1 MLHFKLINLIF
12 KLVMTMHA
20 NFSEQL
26 DADKSSVTNVRIVRT
41 LDSNILKHRYIILP
55 RLIQTNWLI
64 E

>member
-12 KLVMTMHA
+12 KLVMTVHA

-26 DADKSSVTNVRIVRT
+26 DADRSSVTNVKIVRS
-41 LDSNILKHRYIILP
+41 LDPNILKHRYIIP
-55 RLIQTNWLI
+55 GLIQTYWLI